1 MQYTI
6 DGRLREEADYVLF
19 HLLTELMNP
28 IYIDLVD
35 VHQKLNI
42 FCPFFSSENALD
54 FPKRH
59 LERRS
64 NAIIRLK
71 LHNLPESPSLRR

>member
-1 MQYTI
+1 MQFTI
-6 DGRLREEADYVLF
+6 DGRLREEGDYLLF

-42 FCPFFSSENALD
+42 FCPFLNIKNEW
-54 FPKRH
+54 
-59 LERRS
+59 
-64 NAIIRLK
+64 
-71 LHNLPESPSLRR
+71 LRV